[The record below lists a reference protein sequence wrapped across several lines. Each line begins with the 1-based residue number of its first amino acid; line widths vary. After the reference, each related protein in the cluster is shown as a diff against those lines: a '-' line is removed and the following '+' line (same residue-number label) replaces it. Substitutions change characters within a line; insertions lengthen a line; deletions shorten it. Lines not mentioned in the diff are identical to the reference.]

1 MVWGTLVAIYLF
13 MAGIAAGT
21 YLLGTIIETFWSNRG
36 LEMIRKYSLILSF
49 PLVAIS
55 SIFLVVDAEAGLHNP
70 LRLIYILANFPN
82 SMMSVGTLIIASFQI
97 ITLYAAWRALYSKN
111 QSAVMRIIGSVMAV
125 GLTVYTGLLLQVSQA
140 IPFWHNDILPILFT
154 VSGIST
160 GFAAAI
166 IIGVYADRRQLA
178 NLMPIKKVH
187 ILCLLAEGLLLI
199 ALLSNAGK
207 IDGGAQSVA
216 KLLTGSLSPLFWG
229 GLVTVGLVLP
239 IIIEAYELFKNHNVI
254 AINNGLHPADET
266 AATIDSELNSGF
278 SLLLVSEG
286 AVLLGGFILRYL
298 VLAAAT
304 FISLI

>member
-36 LEMIRKYSLILSF
+36 LEMIRKYSLIVSF

-55 SIFLVVDAEAGLHNP
+55 SIFLVIDAEAGLHNP

-97 ITLYAAWRALYSKN
+97 ITLYGAWRALYSKS
-111 QSAVMRIIGSVMAV
+111 QSAIMRILGSVMAV
-125 GLTVYTGLLLQVSQA
+125 GLTVYTGLLLRVSQA
-140 IPFWHNDILPILFT
+140 IPFWHNDILPALFT
-154 VSGIST
+154 FSGIST

-166 IIGVYADRRQLA
+166 IIGVYADKRQLG
-178 NLMPIKKVH
+178 NLLPIKKIH
-187 ILCLLAEGLLLI
+187 LLCLLGESALLI
-199 ALLSNAGK
+199 ALLSSASK

-216 KLLTGSLSPLFWG
+216 KLLSGSLAPLFWG
-229 GLVTVGLVLP
+229 GLVTVGLALP
-239 IIIEAYELFKNHNVI
+239 IIIEAYELVKKHNANVLSK
-254 AINNGLHPADET
+254 GLYQADET
-266 AATIDSELNSGF
+266 AATVDTALNSGF
-278 SLLLVSEG
+278 GLLLVSEG